1 MDGGADRRRL
11 QLDGV
16 QHSQRPV
23 RRGEDRPIGDVVVR
37 PPVEDLLDHGVLPV
51 PAVVRRSRSPPA
63 TRGLFPDLRH
73 PRLPRHPLAGRGE
86 ELPRDLR
93 WGDGRDR
100 EREDRLGVAPGREA
114 LGPDQTEDQ
123 DAEDTQAIVEA
134 AGRKCLLIKGDVKD
148 SNFCKEAV
156 KKVVDQFGKINILVN
171 NAGMQFPQKDVKNIT
186 DEQLRITFQT
196 NIFAYF
202 YFAEAVLEHMH
213 EGDCIINTT
222 SVTAYRSSPSLIDYS
237 STKGAITT
245 FTRSLATNLAEKKIR
260 VNGVAP
266 GPVWTPLIV
275 STFDEEKIKKFGSET
290 AMKRAGQP
298 SELGPAYVFL
308 ASDDA
313 SFITGQVIHVNG
325 GEVVNG

>member
-1 MDGGADRRRL
+1 METAVQKPKKQNRQPGIEARMDPQPEYIKETYKAAGKLTGKVALVTGGDSGIGRAVCVHFAKEGADIAIVY
-11 QLDGV
+11 LD
-16 QHSQRPV
+16 
-23 RRGEDRPIGDVVVR
+23 
-37 PPVEDLLDHGVLPV
+37 
-51 PAVVRRSRSPPA
+51 
-63 TRGLFPDLRH
+63 
-73 PRLPRHPLAGRGE
+73 
-86 ELPRDLR
+86 
-93 WGDGRDR
+93 
-100 EREDRLGVAPGREA
+100 
-114 LGPDQTEDQ
+114 EDQ
-123 DAEDTQAIVEA
+123 DAGETKKLVEA

-148 SNFCKEAV
+148 SSFCTKAV
-156 KKVVDQFGKINILVN
+156 KNTVDELGKLNVLVN

-186 DEQLRITFQT
+186 DEQLEITFRT

-202 YFAEAVLEHMH
+202 YFAEAALTYLKP
-213 EGDCIINTT
+213 GDSIINTT
-222 SVTAYRSSPSLIDYS
+222 SVTAYRSSPALIDYS

-260 VNGVAP
+260 VNAVAP

-275 STFDEEKIKKFGSET
+275 STFDQEKINEFGSET